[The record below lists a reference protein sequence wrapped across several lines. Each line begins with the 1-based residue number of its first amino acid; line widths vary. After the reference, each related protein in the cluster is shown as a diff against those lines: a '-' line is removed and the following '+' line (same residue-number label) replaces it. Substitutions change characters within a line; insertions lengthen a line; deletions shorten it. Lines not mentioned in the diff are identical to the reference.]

1 VVVLH
6 HLLPCITQLA
16 GMLKLTLQAKDS
28 DLMEVLSLIL
38 WQRYTLIQG
47 VLLDLNQSKKK
58 VRDLPLD

>member
-1 VVVLH
+1 
-6 HLLPCITQLA
+6 
-16 GMLKLTLQAKDS
+16 MLKLTLQAKDS

-47 VLLDLNQSKKK
+47 VLLDLSQSKKK

>member
-1 VVVLH
+1 
-6 HLLPCITQLA
+6 
-16 GMLKLTLQAKDS
+16 MLKLTLQAKDS

-47 VLLDLNQSKKK
+47 VLLDPSQSKKK